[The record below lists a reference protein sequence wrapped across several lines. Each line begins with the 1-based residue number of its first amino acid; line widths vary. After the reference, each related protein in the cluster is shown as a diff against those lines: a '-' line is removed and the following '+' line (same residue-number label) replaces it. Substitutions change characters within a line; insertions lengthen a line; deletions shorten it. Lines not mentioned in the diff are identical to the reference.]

1 MNYTPEKTPARLAL
15 DQIESSASIVAGSAA
30 YIARTL
36 NASHA
41 TLWGLSDTVLD
52 EALSVMGKDR
62 VEQLLSDHYAFGT
75 VANQILSRTDLEERV
90 IVVAGRELQLLD
102 GVYSVV
108 PLPEPEPEPEPEP
121 PAES

>member
-108 PLPEPEPEPEPEP
+108 PLPDP

>member
-15 DQIESSASIVAGSAA
+15 DKIESSASTVAGSAS

-41 TLWGLSDTVLD
+41 TLWGLPDAVLN
-52 EALSVMGKDR
+52 ETLAVIGKDR
-62 VEQLLSDHYAFGT
+62 VDQLLSDHYAFGT

-90 IVVAGRELQLLD
+90 IVVAGRELQLTD

-108 PLPEPEPEPEPEP
+108 PIPEPEPEPL